1 MNLDESR
8 DERGG
13 QKGNVWTRAGA
24 REMRE
29 RFRSVITLRL
39 FSFFFVC
46 PRFEGLSSFSPFFNE
61 RMG

>member
-1 MNLDESR
+1 MELGFSPDRMNLDESR

-29 RFRSVITLRL
+29 RDLDRSSHYVSFL
-39 FSFFFVC
+39 FLFV
-46 PRFEGLSSFSPFFNE
+46 PV
-61 RMG
+61 